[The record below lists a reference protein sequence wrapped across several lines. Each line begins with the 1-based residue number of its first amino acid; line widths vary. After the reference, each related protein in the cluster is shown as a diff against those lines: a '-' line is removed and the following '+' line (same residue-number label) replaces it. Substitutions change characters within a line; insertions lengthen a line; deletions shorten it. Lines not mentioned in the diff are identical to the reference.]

1 MTHTVRKHS
10 LRSTLTTLA
19 VCATLSVA
27 AAGAAG
33 GAAPRDAAAF
43 GVSSDR
49 AAELVRTHVLA
60 AADGRSFR
68 IADLKGVTVVNFWA
82 SWCAPCREE
91 MPSLA
96 KLAIIMKD
104 RKDVAFVTV
113 SVDEDTSAV
122 KDTLRVLIAT
132 DPEAK
137 EALGDGPIPFAVLLD
152 PEQKVVRDLY
162 GTTMYPE
169 TWVIDAKGYVRMRYD
184 GAFDWASAVAI
195 DAIQSPQKG
204 PGCLADFAVSRP
216 VGPFASL
223 CDSE

>member
-1 MTHTVRKHS
+1 MLPPVEPTGGKPSKKKAKVRQVEEKKPS
-10 LRSTLTTLA
+10 VEPAAFAPPTTAEKAPVAPAAPGAKQARNVGLQAVFILLSAVVVFGFVRAAKNDQSRAACSA
-19 VCATLSVA
+19 VCAMSPAYAGRNRTAPDFTL
-27 AAGAAG
+27 
-33 GAAPRDAAAF
+33 PD
-43 GVSSDR
+43 
-49 AAELVRTHVLA
+49 L
-60 AADGRSFR
+60 DGKPVQLSSFR
-68 IADLKGVTVVNFWA
+68 GKTVVLNFWA

-162 GTTMYPE
+162 GTPPP
-169 TWVIDAKGYVRMRYD
+169 A
-184 GAFDWASAVAI
+184 GA
-195 DAIQSPQKG
+195 
-204 PGCLADFAVSRP
+204 
-216 VGPFASL
+216 
-223 CDSE
+223 